1 MRLVSKEKLLY
12 VSFLSFVPY
21 TPMYGIFFNQGIVM
35 SMHSKAYIFR
45 QQQLL
50 VDEHFQLP
58 QVERLQHDLNLSEN
72 CEIIAR
78 DLKEDEPVPEGYQ
91 LVPIRQ
97 LVQVWSRPQFE
108 QASRAVQLLEWRRNH
123 RFCSKCGHVTQQH
136 VSQYAMICPSCGYNQ
151 YPRVNPCV
159 ITIITRGTDEILL
172 AKNARNKT
180 QMYSLIAGFVEVGE
194 TLEEAVSRETLEEVG
209 LQIKNIQYLAS
220 QPWPFPSN
228 LMIAFKAEYQGGE
241 IQIQENEL
249 SDAQFFKF
257 DQLPEIPFKGSIAYA
272 MIQHVIHGTP
282 VADDSKEWL

>member
-1 MRLVSKEKLLY
+1 
-12 VSFLSFVPY
+12 
-21 TPMYGIFFNQGIVM
+21 
-35 SMHSKAYIFR
+35 MHSKAYIFR

-78 DLKEDEPVPEGYQ
+78 DLKEDESVPEGYQ

-123 RFCSKCGHVTQQH
+123 RFCSKCGHATQQH

-228 LMIAFKAEYQGGE
+228 LMMAFKAEYQEGK
-241 IQIQENEL
+241 
-249 SDAQFFKF
+249 FRFK
-257 DQLPEIPFKGSIAYA
+257 KMNSA
-272 MIQHVIHGTP
+272 MRNFLNLISYPRFRSRAVSP
-282 VADDSKEWL
+282 MA

>member
-1 MRLVSKEKLLY
+1 
-12 VSFLSFVPY
+12 
-21 TPMYGIFFNQGIVM
+21 M

-58 QVERLQHDLNLSEN
+58 QVARLQHDLNLTEN
-72 CEIIAR
+72 GEVIAR

-123 RFCSKCGHVTQQH
+123 RFCSKCGHATQQH
-136 VSQYAMICPSCGYNQ
+136 VSQYAMVCLSCGYNQ

-159 ITIITRGTDEILL
+159 ITIITRGEDEILL
-172 AKNARNKT
+172 AKNDRNKT

-194 TLEEAVSRETLEEVG
+194 TLEEAVRRETLEEVG
-209 LQIKNIQYLAS
+209 LQINNIQYLAS

-228 LMIAFKAEYQGGE
+228 LMMAFRAEYHSGE
-241 IQIQENEL
+241 IQIQEDEL

-272 MIQHVIHGTP
+272 MIQHVMHGTP